1 MVSVVAY
8 NVTDA
13 FIAAVRSADHCMPAD
28 GEELVYAVERTLHMP
43 KPTCYQSICV
53 SHTYSSLSHPS
64 LSFPPLSPVL
74 TGASCPVI
82 WLRAK
87 VTYLLP
93 REILVRRFVTVIG
106 HPLALPIIDA
116 HTIIRAFMV
125 EAGGYLDCRFAVIKR
140 GRPVEVIPDL
150 LYELK
155 GSAVYVRLGGEGTS
169 CMDPCLRWMVMR

>member
-1 MVSVVAY
+1 
-8 NVTDA
+8 
-13 FIAAVRSADHCMPAD
+13 
-28 GEELVYAVERTLHMP
+28 
-43 KPTCYQSICV
+43 
-53 SHTYSSLSHPS
+53 
-64 LSFPPLSPVL
+64 
-74 TGASCPVI
+74 VI

-169 CMDPCLRWMVMR
+169 SGPLSEVHGDEMIPLYVADGDELIA